1 MMASCSLLRRPSG
14 YSQLNTGS
22 SFTPLLLHLAPFFS
36 PVFATFS
43 FTPLFASVT
52 TVFTSLCFNAP
63 FLANRS
69 NTVLA
74 THALGGGRLRD
85 ERCGGNHN
93 GRDCEA
99 RENSCYSSFEDLAV
113 KQNSTRAQLVPE
125 ASHRVPGARVG
136 TAAAV
141 ANGVYHAT
149 GIRIRELPIRLEK
162 LLPA

>member
-74 THALGGGRLRD
+74 THALGGGRWSRLRGS
-85 ERCGGNHN
+85 RKF
-93 GRDCEA
+93 A
-99 RENSCYSSFEDLAV
+99 L
-113 KQNSTRAQLVPE
+113 QL
-125 ASHRVPGARVG
+125 
-136 TAAAV
+136 
-141 ANGVYHAT
+141 
-149 GIRIRELPIRLEK
+149 L
-162 LLPA
+162 